1 MKNVMSRSL
10 LTGLILVLLDHGA
23 FAQTQCPDFHRFN
36 CQGSSDKR
44 FSQNGQ
50 SKSANVK
57 VGTETELNIIIYGGQ
72 DYHISL
78 CHDEKVLGENLAIRL
93 VEKVRMPVESVE
105 EVNSK
110 EPVLDEN
117 GNKTGTTQ
125 EVTTKITKKLFE
137 EVEKVIWDNTE
148 HEMAQSLDFSCT
160 STKRIAIEVI
170 AAGAESTGKNTKGEQ
185 FDIGCVGI
193 LIQHMAT
200 PEVGFEAP

>member
-1 MKNVMSRSL
+1 MKAIPQVL
-10 LTGLILVLLDHGA
+10 LTGLVVVLLDLGA
-23 FAQTQCPDFHRFN
+23 SAQTQCPDFHRFN
-36 CQGSSDKR
+36 CQGSTDKR
-44 FSQNGQ
+44 FSMNGQ

-57 VGTETELNIIIYGGQ
+57 VGSETELNIIIYGGQ

-78 CHDEKVLGENLAIRL
+78 CHDKKVLGENLAIRL
-93 VEKVRMPVESVE
+93 VEKIRVPVESVQ
-105 EVNSK
+105 EVNTK

-117 GNKTGTTQ
+117 GNTTGTTQ
-125 EVTTKITKKLFE
+125 EVTTKVTKKQYE

-160 STKRIAIEVI
+160 STKRIAVEVI
-170 AAGAESTGKNTKGEQ
+170 AAGAESTGKSSKGEQ

-193 LIQHMAT
+193 LIQHMKT